1 MTYKEIIPRGKYKGM
16 QVAELLDKDP
26 QYIID
31 MMDRQKLTFSDEV
44 LEEAQNR
51 VDYYN
56 LIEEDRDYELKRVFR
71 NVD

>member
-31 MMDRQKLTFSDEV
+31 MMDKQRLYFSEEV
-44 LEEAQNR
+44 LEEAQSK
-51 VDYYN
+51 VEFSSYLEMDK
-56 LIEEDRDYELKRVFR
+56 DYEYRRVFR
-71 NVD
+71 EKE

>member
-1 MTYKEIIPRGKYKGM
+1 MTYKEIIPRGKYKEM

-31 MMDRQKLTFSDEV
+31 IMDRGRLSFCDEV

-51 VDYYN
+51 VDYHN
-56 LIEEDRDYELKRVFR
+56 FIEEDRNYELRRVFR
-71 NVD
+71 EVE